1 MEKINEN
8 ARIIAKSNDRYV
20 VVNSDETNKIDYY
33 TLGKIVNSKG
43 IHETDWLPLGTIM
56 RDSEDW
62 ELVDIPY
69 NEVFK
74 KSNTTAVDG
83 LLGFAVGDALG
94 VPVEFMDR
102 ESVRKVELKDMI
114 GKDTGMK
121 FRSRWG
127 NIIPSGAWSD
137 DTSML
142 IAGMDSLADNKA
154 QANYDDIMKRY
165 VQWWTEGKYTSLD
178 TPFGLG
184 GCVAK
189 SFENYLKGTPALESG
204 ANGVRDN
211 GNGSLM
217 RIFPFAY
224 YCIENDL
231 PEEVTCDYISKA
243 SMVTHAH
250 PISQLGCFI
259 YTEFLRKI
267 VETKN
272 PKLAYEYIIGIDY
285 LKYFDRDT
293 VLAYKQ
299 LLNPSFSRISDESI
313 KDSGYVVDTLESAIY
328 SILHGQGY
336 EDTVLTAINMGYDTD
351 TVAGITGSI
360 AGMLYGKEDIPQ
372 RWLDKL
378 RKKEYLEKLGIKF
391 EQVVESNKV
400 EKKNNLE
407 LLEL

>member
-8 ARIIAKSNDRYV
+8 ARIIAKSGDIYV
-20 VVNSDETNKIDYY
+20 VVNSDETNKLEYD
-33 TLGKIVNSKG
+33 TLGKIINNQG
-43 IHETDWLPLGTIM
+43 IQESDWLPLGTIM

-69 NEVFK
+69 NKMLK
-74 KSNTTAVDG
+74 KNDTKAIDG

-102 ESVRKVELKDMI
+102 ESVRKVNLKDMI
-114 GKDTGMK
+114 GKDTGINFK
-121 FRSRWG
+121 SRWG
-127 NIIPSGAWSD
+127 NIIPSGSWSD

-142 IAGMDSLADNKA
+142 IAGMDSLADNEA
-154 QANYDDIMKRY
+154 EANYDDIMRRY
-165 VQWWTEGKYTSLD
+165 IQWWNEGKYTSLD

-189 SFENYLKGTPALESG
+189 SFEKYFKGAPALESG
-204 ANGVRDN
+204 ANGIRDN

-217 RIFPFAY
+217 RIFPFSY

-231 PEEVTCDYISKA
+231 SEKETCEYISKA
-243 SMVTHAH
+243 SMITHAH

-259 YTEFLRKI
+259 YTEFLKKI

-272 PKLAYEYIIGIDY
+272 PRLAYGYISSIDY
-285 LKYFDRDT
+285 LQYFDRET

-299 LLNPSFSRISDESI
+299 LLNPSFSRISDDSI
-313 KDSGYVVDTLESAIY
+313 KASGYVVDTLESAIY
-328 SILHGQGY
+328 SVLHGNGY

-378 RKKEYLEKLGIKF
+378 RKKDYLEELGAKF
-391 EQVVESNKV
+391 EQTIEDNKL
-400 EKKNNLE
+400 EKKNNFKLR
-407 LLEL
+407 